1 MSYVLFI
8 SEQKL
13 KDSTAIN
20 LNCSNDLLL
29 PYVRQAQ
36 KLYVEPK
43 LGTDLTQKLKDL
55 IVAGTLGNVG
65 NEAYK
70 TLVDD
75 YIGDMLPNWA
85 FYHAVPFLRFKI
97 ENGNIYSK
105 TSETGNALSTEESQS
120 LREEV
125 SNTAQYYTERMI
137 EYVINNTSSFPEY
150 STNSGADISPDQNAY
165 YNGMNL
171 ERPRQQGTKLTIGF
185 SITNCNEVLTFVSLT
200 LAIVFTIYKF
210 IKFEKTN

>member
-1 MSYVLFI
+1 MAYVLFI
-8 SEQKL
+8 SEAKL

-20 LNCSNDLLL
+20 LNVDVELLL

-36 KLYVEPK
+36 KLYVETK

-55 IVAGTLGNVG
+55 ITAGTIGNVG

-85 FYHAVPFLRFKI
+85 FYHAIPFLRFKI

-105 TSETGNALSTEESQS
+105 TSETGNSLSTEEAQH

-125 SNTAQYYTERMI
+125 RNTAEYYTERLI
-137 EYVINNTSSFPEY
+137 DYVTNNTTSFPEY
-150 STNSGADISPDQNAY
+150 NTNSGADVNPDQNAY

-171 ERPRQQGTKLTIGF
+171 ERPMRQGTKLTLRNF
-185 SITNCNEVLTFVSLT
+185 LNASDL
-200 LAIVFTIYKF
+200 
-210 IKFEKTN
+210 

>member
-1 MSYVLFI
+1 MAYILFI

-13 KDSTAIN
+13 KDSTAIA
-20 LNCSNDLLL
+20 LNVDVEILL

-36 KLYVEPK
+36 KLYVESK
-43 LGTDLTQKLKDL
+43 LGTDLTQKLKDE
-55 IVAGTLGNVG
+55 ITAGTLAG
-65 NEAYK
+65 AYK

-85 FYHAVPFLRFKI
+85 FYHAVPFLRFKV

-105 TSETGNALSTEESQS
+105 TSETGTSLSTEEAQH

-125 SNTAQYYTERMI
+125 MNTAEYYTERMI
-137 EYVINNTSSFPEY
+137 DYVTNNVGSFPEY
-150 STNSGADISPDQNAY
+150 NTNSGADVSPDRNAY

-171 ERPRQQGTKLTIGF
+171 ERPKMQGGKLTLRDF
-185 SITNCNEVLTFVSLT
+185 LSASD
-200 LAIVFTIYKF
+200 
-210 IKFEKTN
+210 

>member
-8 SEQKL
+8 SESKL
-13 KDSTAIN
+13 KDSTALN
-20 LNCSNDLLL
+20 LNVDVNLLL

-36 KLYVEPK
+36 KLYVETK
-43 LGTDLTQKLKDL
+43 LGTDLNNKLKDL
-55 IVAGTLGNVG
+55 IVAGTVNDAG

-70 TLVDD
+70 TLLDD
-75 YIGDMLPNWA
+75 YVGDMLPNWA

-105 TSETGNALSTEESQS
+105 TSETGTALSTEESQH

-125 SNTAQYYTERMI
+125 RNTAEYYTERMI
-137 EYVINNTSSFPEY
+137 SYLCNNNSLFPEY
-150 STNSGADISPDQNAY
+150 STNTGADVNPDSNAY

-171 ERPRQQGTKLTIGF
+171 ERPRQQGTKLTLQNF
-185 SITNCNEVLTFVSLT
+185 LNSSD
-200 LAIVFTIYKF
+200 
-210 IKFEKTN
+210 

>member
-1 MSYVLFI
+1 MAYVIFI
-8 SEQKL
+8 SEAKL

-20 LNCSNDLLL
+20 LNVDVELLL

-36 KLYVEPK
+36 KLYVETK
-43 LGTDLTQKLKDL
+43 LGTNLTQKLKDL
-55 IVAGTLGNVG
+55 ITAGTIGNVG

-85 FYHAVPFLRFKI
+85 FYHAIPFLRFKI

-105 TSETGNALSTEESQS
+105 TSETGNALSTEEAQH

-125 SNTAQYYTERMI
+125 RNTAEYYTERMI
-137 EYVINNTSSFPEY
+137 DYVCNNTTSFPEY
-150 STNSGADISPDQNAY
+150 STNSGADVSPDRNAY

-171 ERPRQQGTKLTIGF
+171 ERPTPQGTKLTLRNF
-185 SITNCNEVLTFVSLT
+185 LNASD
-200 LAIVFTIYKF
+200 
-210 IKFEKTN
+210 

>member
-1 MSYVLFI
+1 MAYVLFI
-8 SEQKL
+8 SESKL

-20 LNCSNDLLL
+20 LNVSTDLLL

-36 KLYVEPK
+36 KLYVETK
-43 LGTDLTQKLKDL
+43 LGTDLTQKLKDE
-55 IVAGTLGNVG
+55 ITAGTLAG
-65 NEAYK
+65 AYK

-85 FYHAVPFLRFKI
+85 FYHAIPFLRFKI

-105 TSETGNALSTEESQS
+105 VSETGTALSTEEAQH

-125 SNTAQYYTERMI
+125 RNTAEYYTERMI
-137 EYVINNTSSFPEY
+137 DYVTNNLSSFPEY
-150 STNSGADISPDQNAY
+150 STNSGSDVNPDRNAY

-171 ERPRQQGTKLTIGF
+171 ERPSQQG
-185 SITNCNEVLTFVSLT
+185 SRLT
-200 LAIVFTIYKF
+200 LRNFLTAG
-210 IKFEKTN
+210 E

>member
-20 LNCSNDLLL
+20 LNVDVNLLL

-36 KLYVEPK
+36 KLYVETK
-43 LGTDLTQKLKDL
+43 LGSDLTQKLKDL
-55 IVAGTLGNVG
+55 ITAGTIGNVG

-105 TSETGNALSTEESQS
+105 TSETGNALSTEEAQH

-125 SNTAQYYTERMI
+125 RNTAEYYTERMI
-137 EYVINNTSSFPEY
+137 DYVTNNTSSFPEY
-150 STNSGADISPDQNAY
+150 STNSCLLYTSPS
-165 YNGMNL
+165 
-171 ERPRQQGTKLTIGF
+171 PRD
-185 SITNCNEVLTFVSLT
+185 
-200 LAIVFTIYKF
+200 
-210 IKFEKTN
+210 

>member
-8 SEQKL
+8 SEAKL
-13 KDSTAIN
+13 KVSTAIN
-20 LNCSNDLLL
+20 LNVDVELLL

-36 KLYVEPK
+36 KLYVETK
-43 LGTDLTQKLKDL
+43 LGTDLNNKLKDL
-55 IVAGTLGNVG
+55 ITTGTVGSVG

-70 TLVDD
+70 TLLDD

-85 FYHAVPFLRFKI
+85 LYNCIPFLRFKV

-105 TSETGNALSTEESQS
+105 TSETGNALSTEEAQH

-125 SNTAQYYTERMI
+125 RNTAEYYTERMI
-137 EYVINNTSSFPEY
+137 DYICNNTASFPEY
-150 STNSGADISPDQNAY
+150 STNSGADVTPDRNAF

-171 ERPRQQGTKLTIGF
+171 ERPNNQGTKLTLQNF
-185 SITNCNEVLTFVSLT
+185 LNASDYS
-200 LAIVFTIYKF
+200 
-210 IKFEKTN
+210 

>member
-1 MSYVLFI
+1 MAYVLFI
-8 SEQKL
+8 SEAKL

-20 LNCSNDLLL
+20 LNVDIDLLL

-36 KLYVEPK
+36 KLYVETK
-43 LGTDLTQKLKDL
+43 LGTDLTQKLKDE
-55 IVAGTLGNVG
+55 ITAGTLAG
-65 NEAYK
+65 AYK

-105 TSETGNALSTEESQS
+105 TSETGTALTTEEAQH

-125 SNTAQYYTERMI
+125 RNTAEYYTERMI
-137 EYVINNTSSFPEY
+137 DYVRNNLPSFPEY
-150 STNSGADISPDQNAY
+150 NTNSGSDVSPDSNAY

-171 ERPRQQGTKLTIGF
+171 ERPMQRGTKLTLRDF
-185 SITNCNEVLTFVSLT
+185 LTPDLT
-200 LAIVFTIYKF
+200 
-210 IKFEKTN
+210 

>member
-1 MSYVLFI
+1 MAYTLFI

-13 KDSTAIN
+13 KESTAIN
-20 LNCSNDLLL
+20 LNVDVNLLL

-43 LGTDLTQKLKDL
+43 LGTKLTEHLKAQ
-55 IVAGTLGNVG
+55 IVAGTLAG
-65 NEAYK
+65 ADK
-70 TLVDD
+70 ILVDEF
-75 YIGDMLPNWA
+75 IGDMLPNWA

-105 TSETGNALSTEESQS
+105 TSETGNAMSTEESQH

-137 EYVINNTSSFPEY
+137 EYVTNNLTLFPAY
-150 STNSGADISPDQNAY
+150 NTNTGDDVDPDRNAY

-171 ERPRQQGTKLTIGF
+171 DKPSKQGTR
-185 SITNCNEVLTFVSLT
+185 LT
-200 LAIVFTIYKF
+200 LRNFLTRGI
-210 IKFEKTN
+210 

>member
-1 MSYVLFI
+1 M
-8 SEQKL
+8 
-13 KDSTAIN
+13 
-20 LNCSNDLLL
+20 

-36 KLYVEPK
+36 KLYVETK

-55 IVAGTLGNVG
+55 IVAGTIGNVG

-70 TLVDD
+70 TLLDD
-75 YIGDMLPNWA
+75 YVGDMLPNWA

-105 TSETGNALSTEESQS
+105 TSETGTALSTEEAQH

-125 SNTAQYYTERMI
+125 RNTAEYYTERLI
-137 EYVINNTSSFPEY
+137 DYIRNNTSSFPEY
-150 STNSGADISPDQNAY
+150 NTNSGADVNPDSNAY

-171 ERPRQQGTKLTIGF
+171 ERPMQKGTKLTLRDFLSAGD
-185 SITNCNEVLTFVSLT
+185 
-200 LAIVFTIYKF
+200 Y
-210 IKFEKTN
+210 

>member
-1 MSYVLFI
+1 MAYVLFI
-8 SEQKL
+8 SEAKL
-13 KDSTAIN
+13 KDSTAVN
-20 LNCSNDLLL
+20 LNVSSELLL
-29 PYVRQAQ
+29 PFIREAQ
-36 KLYVEPK
+36 KLYVETS

-55 IVAGTLGNVG
+55 ITAGTLGNVG

-105 TSETGNALSTEESQS
+105 TSETGTPLSTEESQH

-125 SNTAQYYTERMI
+125 RNTAEYYTERMI
-137 EYVINNTSSFPEY
+137 EYVRNNTSSFPEY
-150 STNSGADISPDQNAY
+150 STNSGADVTPDPNAY

-171 ERPRQQGTKLTIGF
+171 ERPRQGT
-185 SITNCNEVLTFVSLT
+185 ELT
-200 LAIVFTIYKF
+200 LRNFLNASDYS
-210 IKFEKTN
+210 

>member
-8 SEQKL
+8 SEEKL
-13 KDSTAIN
+13 KESTAIN
-20 LNCSNDLLL
+20 LNVDIDLLL

-36 KLYVEPK
+36 KLYVETK

-55 IVAGTLGNVG
+55 ITAGTIGNVG

-70 TLVDD
+70 TLLDD

-85 FYHAVPFLRFKI
+85 FFHAVPFLRFKI

-105 TSETGNALSTEESQS
+105 TSETGTALSETEAQH

-125 SNTAQYYTERMI
+125 RNTAEYYTERLI
-137 EYVINNTSSFPEY
+137 DYIRNNTSLFPEY
-150 STNSGADISPDQNAY
+150 NTNSGSDVTPDSNAY

-171 ERPRQQGTKLTIGF
+171 ERPMQKGTKLTLRDFLNAGD
-185 SITNCNEVLTFVSLT
+185 
-200 LAIVFTIYKF
+200 Y
-210 IKFEKTN
+210 